1 MFAQI
6 SITSVDLY
14 QQFLT
19 YPRLGEAFIQR

>member
-14 QQFLT
+14 QLLLT